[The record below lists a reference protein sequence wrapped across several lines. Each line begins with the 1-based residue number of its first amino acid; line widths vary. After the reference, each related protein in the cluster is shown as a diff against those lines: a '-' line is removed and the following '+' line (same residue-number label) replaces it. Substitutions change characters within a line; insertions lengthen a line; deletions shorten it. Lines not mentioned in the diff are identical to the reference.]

1 MTELSPAAPATKISA
16 AAAAPAR
23 GSLRELVQLGWPIVL
38 AQLSTTLMG
47 VVDSAFVGR
56 LGAAELGAVAFA
68 NIWIWTL
75 FSLFLGSASAVQT
88 FVAQAQGAGDER
100 RAGSWAWQGL
110 WGIVPPTALAA
121 LGAYVATPVLLPELL
136 RLVGSSPELV
146 DPAVAYLRPRAPGM
160 IALGVIF
167 VWNGFFRGV
176 GMTWVPLAVGL
187 FANLVNAIADYA
199 LIFGALGAPRLGI
212 AGAAIATTGAECL
225 DAAILLAVALHPR
238 VRARFGTQ
246 PHQPHARSFVRLLRT
261 GLPIGA
267 QWVFDALSFAV
278 FTLLLAS
285 MNAASVAASHAFIMI
300 VNVSF
305 MVCLGVSGAT
315 QTLVGRAVGAGQ
327 PELAVTA
334 LKHGMLVGV
343 SISTA
348 LAVALTGMP
357 ELLMRIFTDDPSV
370 LALGVGVL
378 RLGAIFQL
386 LDAIHVI
393 VIGALRGAGD
403 TFWPAVWQTLLAWT
417 VFVPGAWLFGV
428 HWGHGLTGAYL
439 GGTLYVAL
447 LAGGLLWRFAS
458 GKWRGIAI

>member
-1 MTELSPAAPATKISA
+1 MTELSPAAPATRTPIP
-16 AAAAPAR
+16 AAPAAR
-23 GSLRELVQLGWPIVL
+23 GSLRELLQLGWPIVL

-47 VVDSAFVGR
+47 VIDSAFVGR
-56 LGAAELGAVAFA
+56 LGAAELAAVAFA

-88 FVAQAQGAGDER
+88 FVAQAQGSGDER

-110 WGIVPPTALAA
+110 FGIVPPTALAA
-121 LGAYVATPVLLPELL
+121 LGAYAATPVLLPELL
-136 RLVGSSPELV
+136 RLVGSAPELV
-146 DPAVAYLRPRAPGM
+146 EPAVAYLRPRALGM
-160 IALGVIF
+160 VALGAIF

-187 FANLVNAIADYA
+187 VANVVNAVADYA
-199 LIFGALGAPRLGI
+199 LIFGELGAPRLGI
-212 AGAAIATTGAECL
+212 AGAAIATAAAECL
-225 DAAILLAVALHPR
+225 DAALLIAIATHPR
-238 VRARFGTQ
+238 IRARFGTG
-246 PHQPHARSFVRLLRT
+246 PHAPAARSFVRLVRT

-285 MNAASVAASHAFIMI
+285 LNAASVAASHAFIMI

-315 QTLVGRAVGAGQ
+315 QTLVGRALGGGE
-327 PELAVTA
+327 PELAVRA
-334 LKHGMLVGV
+334 LRHGLWVGV
-343 SISTA
+343 SISSA
-348 LAVALTGMP
+348 LAVALTAIP
-357 ELLMRIFTDDPSV
+357 ETLMRIFTDDPDV

-386 LDAIHVI
+386 LDAIHI
-393 VIGALRGAGD
+393 VVMGALRGAGD
-403 TFWPAVWQTLLAWT
+403 TFWPAAWQTLLAWG

-428 HWGHGLTGAYL
+428 HLGHGLTGAYL

-447 LAGGLLWRFAS
+447 LAGGLAWRFAS
-458 GKWRGIAI
+458 GKWRHLQI